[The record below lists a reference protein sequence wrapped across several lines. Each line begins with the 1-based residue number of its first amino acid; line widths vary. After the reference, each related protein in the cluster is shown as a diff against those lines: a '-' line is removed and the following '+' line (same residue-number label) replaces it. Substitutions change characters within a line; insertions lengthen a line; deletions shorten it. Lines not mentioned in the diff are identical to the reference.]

1 MRIFKQFTV
10 RGALSMSLGLARVS
24 AQKSG
29 QGGSRVRIAQTSPG
43 RVSWGQIGRVE
54 RDESNRLRDLRAW
67 E

>member
-1 MRIFKQFTV
+1 
-10 RGALSMSLGLARVS
+10 MSLGLARVS

-43 RVSWGQIGRVE
+43 YVSWGQIGRVE